1 MASRVADIDD
11 LDFFS
16 SEEQIQEIEGKL
28 EEAQQKI
35 VNQEELIYKLQAL
48 AGTYVKPTNT
58 TEVSLAIQAIVR
70 DPDQVRRWFDPVKLA
85 GLTES
90 IKEVGIRERL
100 WVRPLFDGKY
110 QLIAGERRYRAA
122 TDAGLTEIPVVILD
136 IDNNLALTL
145 SLAENLQREDL
156 NPVEE
161 TEGLLRLLSLR
172 LGMENQEVAS
182 LLYKMKNQEEGRVRE
197 TSFPNEQVD
206 IIQSVF
212 TTVGRI
218 SWQSFISTRLP
229 LLNLPSN
236 ILSALRQGKIE
247 YTKARIIARIKDD
260 EARQLLLQEAI
271 DKELSRSDIQA
282 RIKAMKPDSLPSL
295 RNKFKDLSSQMLKL
309 PSTEWENSKKT
320 KKIAK
325 LLEQLEDLLIEYPL
339 S

>member
-1 MASRVADIDD
+1 MASRVANIDD

-28 EEAQQKI
+28 DEAQQKI
-35 VNQEELIYKLQAL
+35 VKQEELIHKLQAL
-48 AGTYVKPTNT
+48 AGTQVKPTNT
-58 TEVSLAIQAIVR
+58 TEVSLATEAIVR
-70 DPDQVRRWFDPVKLA
+70 DPSQVRCWFDPVKLA

-90 IKEVGIRERL
+90 IKEVGVRERL
-100 WVRPLFDGKY
+100 WVRPLPDGKY

-136 IDNNLALTL
+136 IDDNLALTL

-172 LGMENQEVAS
+172 LGIEKQGVAS
-182 LLYKMKNQEEGRVRE
+182 LLYKMKNHEEGRVRE
-197 TSFPNEQVD
+197 TSFPNEQGS

-229 LLNLPSN
+229 LLNLPSD
-236 ILSALRQGKIE
+236 ILTALREGKIE

-260 EARQLLLQEAI
+260 EARQLLLQEAT
-271 DKELSRSDIQA
+271 DKELSRSDLQA
-282 RIKAMKPDSLPSL
+282 RIMAMKPASLPSL

-325 LLEQLEDLLIEYPL
+325 LLEQLEDLLIESPL